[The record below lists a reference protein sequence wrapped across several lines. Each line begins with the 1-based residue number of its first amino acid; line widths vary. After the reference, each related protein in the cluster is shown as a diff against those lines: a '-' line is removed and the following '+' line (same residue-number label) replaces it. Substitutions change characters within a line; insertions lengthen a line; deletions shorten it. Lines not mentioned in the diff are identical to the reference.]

1 MDYNRPLHASKDNP
15 KVHIA
20 IILVPGIHTGP
31 EKASKSPLLLNPGGP
46 GGSGFTFALGAGHA
60 IQQLVGSPEQDIIGF
75 DPRGIF
81 FTTPRAD
88 CYSFPPE
95 NLTSSSPSP
104 DEEDYV
110 QGSYHRFLWSEAGKA
125 IGFINSSDVA
135 LQQLD
140 TRARSIA
147 KLCQTKD
154 EIYGDDSILKYVS
167 TANVARDML
176 SIVDAWDE
184 WTSTLN
190 EESASLDTPFQV
202 KEELS
207 QSTADESQPYDL
219 DTKGKL
225 VFWGFSYGTM
235 LGATFASMF
244 PDRVGRL
251 ILDGVGEY
259 LNSSSEKSADLFQL
273 MRMDLLVPYG

>member
-1 MDYNRPLHASKDNP
+1 MDYNRPLNASKDNP

-20 IILVPGIHTGP
+20 MILVPGIHTGAV
-31 EKASKSPLLLNPGGP
+31 KASKSPLLVNPGGP
-46 GGSGFTFALGAGHA
+46 GGSGFTMALSAGHA
-60 IQQLVGSPEQDIIGF
+60 IQQLAGSPDQDIIGF

-81 FTTPRAD
+81 LTTPRSD

-104 DEEDYV
+104 DDEDYV
-110 QGSYHRFLWSEAGKA
+110 QGAYHRFLWGESGKA
-125 IGFINSSDVA
+125 IGFINSSDIA

-140 TRARSIA
+140 SRVRSIA

-154 EIYGDDSILKYVS
+154 ELYGDDSILKYVS
-167 TANVARDML
+167 TPNVARDML

-190 EESASLDTPFQV
+190 EGPAKLDTPAQC
-202 KEELS
+202 KEDTSEPNAENK
-207 QSTADESQPYDL
+207 TPYDT

-251 ILDGVGEY
+251 ILDGVGEF
-259 LNSSSEKSADLFQL
+259 SRPDLK
-273 MRMDLLVPYG
+273 